1 MSVCV
6 RVCLCACVRAYAFPR
21 LQVCCGVRNRFWE
34 LESDSP
40 AAPSITVTVFFLL
53 SQPLWLLETSPFSIC
68 FALTTSN
75 MSPLSLALIVLL
87 SVPSGCVGDMK
98 FYFLNKCE
106 RVVDFYNLYRGE
118 FWMDV
123 YDQEKGLP

>member
-1 MSVCV
+1 
-6 RVCLCACVRAYAFPR
+6 
-21 LQVCCGVRNRFWE
+21 
-34 LESDSP
+34 
-40 AAPSITVTVFFLL
+40 
-53 SQPLWLLETSPFSIC
+53 
-68 FALTTSN
+68 